1 MKGILNKKYILLIFL
16 IILFIIDAVLVIN
29 NQVGWFDNT
38 IYNAVRSINNSFFD
52 QYFNFFTILGN
63 PVSIII
69 LLVVLNI
76 FLSRKDA
83 IMCDILSI
91 TSVITN
97 TIIKNIVRR
106 DRPNVLRLVSE
117 HGFSFPS
124 GHSMI
129 SLTLYGYL
137 FYISFTKIKNNKI
150 RIITSTMLL
159 FLIVNICISRIYVGV
174 HYSSDV
180 LGGVLLGLFEL
191 ILIIHFNNKLN
202 GGE

>member
-137 FYISFTKIKNNKI
+137 FYISFTKIKNNKL

>member
-137 FYISFTKIKNNKI
+137 FYISFTKIKNNKL
-150 RIITSTMLL
+150 RIITSIMLL